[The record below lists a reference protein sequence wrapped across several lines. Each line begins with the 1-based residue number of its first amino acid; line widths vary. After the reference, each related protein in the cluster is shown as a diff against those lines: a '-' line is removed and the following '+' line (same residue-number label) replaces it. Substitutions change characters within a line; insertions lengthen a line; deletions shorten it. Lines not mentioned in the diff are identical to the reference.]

1 MNRTCRAWWP
11 TAAQQ
16 RQAVLALLF
25 AQTQESRIRSA
36 PSACVQ
42 WRPAARQWAEKHKR
56 IGQHT
61 CTGRQTTS
69 RCIGMEKRGER
80 QTSHQTHSD
89 THTKRERYRQR
100 YRQTET
106 ETDKDRDRQT
116 DRERER
122 ERDTHT
128 QKHTDNVDL
137 CVLDFP
143 RCGGAQAQKRLLRVR
158 YFERLAGNASAA
170 SVSTSAVSGAANAA
184 PVLSTLWA
192 CESVS
197 DATGAGP
204 SLSKSVCSLCLVSCS
219 TSSGDARTW
228 ANTKGGTGEEA
239 AARHTTHE

>member
-1 MNRTCRAWWP
+1 MHVCSGDQPQGSGQKNIKGSVSTHAQAGKQQADALAWRKEGRGKRHIRH
-11 TAAQQ
+11 T
-16 RQAVLALLF
+16 
-25 AQTQESRIRSA
+25 QTRI
-36 PSACVQ
+36 Q
-42 WRPAARQWAEKHKR
+42 
-56 IGQHT
+56 
-61 CTGRQTTS
+61 
-69 RCIGMEKRGER
+69 
-80 QTSHQTHSD
+80 
-89 THTKRERYRQR
+89 RERDTDRDTDRQR
-100 YRQTET
+100 RKQTKT
-106 ETDKDRDRQT
+106 ETDRQT
-116 DRERER
+116 ERER